1 MCDMLN
7 QIIKYLEMFHLSS
20 LKSLD
25 PGAPTWVGSIEG
37 IKWGNPFSRKWGEDI
52 LNLWPDSVR
61 QLSPLLYTCPSSIDL
76 CIFLAIHQFGYVLWA
91 HHIRILDHL
100 DARLDN
106 LPIMQVKLKRI
117 IGVQFGAF
125 RRNIKIAETT
135 EDGTIY
141 LPCFF
146 GVVPSSVLPLLA
158 LF

>member
-37 IKWGNPFSRKWGEDI
+37 IKWGNPFSRKWGDDI
-52 LNLWPDSVR
+52 SNLMTWLSEAALTTAVHMPFFHWSLYFFSHSSVW
-61 QLSPLLYTCPSSIDL
+61 LCVVKLIISEYSIT
-76 CIFLAIHQFGYVLWA
+76 WM
-91 HHIRILDHL
+91 
-100 DARLDN
+100 LDN

-146 GVVPSSVLPLLA
+146 GVVPSSVLPLIA

>member
-1 MCDMLN
+1 MWYAESDYKIPWN
-7 QIIKYLEMFHLSS
+7 VPFIFSK
-20 LKSLD
+20 KSR
-25 PGAPTWVGSIEG
+25 PRGSHVSG
-37 IKWGNPFSRKWGEDI
+37 VYRRDK
-52 LNLWPDSVR
+52 VR
-61 QLSPLLYTCPSSIDL
+61 QPFLSQMGRGYFEPMTWLSEAALTTAVHVPFFHWSLYFFSHSSVWL
-76 CIFLAIHQFGYVLWA
+76 CVVKLIISEYSITWM
-91 HHIRILDHL
+91 
-100 DARLDN
+100 LDN

-146 GVVPSSVLPLLA
+146 GVVPSSVLPLIA